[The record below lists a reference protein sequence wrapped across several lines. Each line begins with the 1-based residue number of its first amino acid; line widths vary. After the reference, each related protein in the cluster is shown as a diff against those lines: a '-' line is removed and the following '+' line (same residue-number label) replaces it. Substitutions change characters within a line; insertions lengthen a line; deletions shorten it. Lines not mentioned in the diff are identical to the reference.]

1 MLLPFEQLQLTPA
14 DPIPANFAGVAE
26 RSVALAG
33 ILHSEW
39 AEALVTQYA
48 VGSGISLHR
57 DAPAFGVVAGI
68 SLQRTCRMRFPTGTG
83 PNRITSAIQLP
94 ARSIYLLAGE
104 ARTKWQ
110 HMIPPVKEERFSI
123 TFRTLRKRGRRR
135 SVRAHR
141 RLRHQPGQ
149 PRPAGIVRIKAR
161 STAFTAFPVS
171 KTRATS
177 GSRTTAMDS
186 GPMRFANRFALAFT

>member
-68 SLQRTCRMRFPTGTG
+68 SLQGTCRMRFPTGTG

-94 ARSIYLLAGE
+94 ARSIYLL
-104 ARTKWQ
+104 T
-110 HMIPPVKEERFSI
+110 
-123 TFRTLRKRGRRR
+123 GR
-135 SVRAHR
+135 SANKMATH
-141 RLRHQPGQ
+141 G
-149 PRPAGIVRIKAR
+149 PAGKGR
-161 STAFTAFPVS
+161 AFLDHLS
-171 KTRATS
+171 DSSQTRKE
-177 GSRTTAMDS
+177 
-186 GPMRFANRFALAFT
+186 